1 MNEVTSIRPVAYGT
15 CRHLPSYQRRHHRA
29 RVVARGLVGLAREV
43 DVPYGAEAGARGD
56 RDVGMV

>member
-1 MNEVTSIRPVAYGT
+1 MNLYTRT

-43 DVPYGAEAGARGD
+43 DVPHGAEAGAREGA
-56 RDVGMV
+56 VA